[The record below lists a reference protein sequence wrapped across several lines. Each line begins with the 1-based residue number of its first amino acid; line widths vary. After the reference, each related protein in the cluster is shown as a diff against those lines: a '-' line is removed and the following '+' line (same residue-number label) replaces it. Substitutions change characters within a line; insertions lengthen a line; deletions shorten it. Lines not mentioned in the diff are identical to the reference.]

1 LLCRGSVSGD
11 DRGSL
16 SLWQVAKDL
25 GLILMGMSRRGA
37 SDSGLSGAVVAQ
49 PVRRAVLA
57 STLGLGPAAN
67 AAAVKLDG
75 RAGASTRRPGLA
87 FAMTGQAEGT

>member
-1 LLCRGSVSGD
+1 
-11 DRGSL
+11 L

-49 PVRRAVLA
+49 PVRRAVRA
-57 STLGLGPAAN
+57 STLDLGATAN
-67 AAAVKLDG
+67 AATVKLDG
-75 RAGASTRRPGLA
+75 RAGASTLRPGLA